1 MLEPFPR
8 GLSSK
13 DANHYAQRVVAVVVW
28 RSLPCYASKL
38 PISLPSRPNHNAASP
53 PVIDPCIRAQRLSEP
68 TGGHHVIA
76 GPAAQPRRGQARKPA
91 RDGAKRSGLTAP
103 RTAGQSVLVMAAVS
117 SDQVAQGETER
128 DERNAQVGRQAEGDG
143 VVPSRA
149 EIQCECA
156 FTYMNASSRR
166 NLSGA
171 LTAEMNRARNE
182 PGKGG
187 ALDSVTGIALSRRM
201 IVTCMLGVSDP
212 LRATR
217 GAKKGAAKWGSLTP
231 HWAPCSAATAA
242 RTAKPAAQS
251 AAGVR
256 LEAADW
262 QEHRASFVLHKA
274 KRAVG
279 PASDPCVGQGERW
292 SRVSVPPPCS
302 PFSSPDTGNQ
312 GGRRRPCDSPA
323 DGCYGRSWDRRRGS
337 TLTRVPAS
345 SIDSSAPRSMSSRW
359 ASSAFATMLTT
370 TSESRS

>member
-1 MLEPFPR
+1 MRRADCPTSIGRRWPPSMQCHLGLERSLRCDFMLEPFPR

-53 PVIDPCIRAQRLSEP
+53 PVVDLCIRAQRLREP

-143 VVPSRA
+143 VVPPRA

-217 GAKKGAAKWGSLTP
+217 GGQPNGGRSRPTGRP
-231 HWAPCSAATAA
+231 A
-242 RTAKPAAQS
+242 RLRQRRGLRS
-251 AAGVR
+251 R
-256 LEAADW
+256 R
-262 QEHRASFVLHKA
+262 HRAP
-274 KRAVG
+274 
-279 PASDPCVGQGERW
+279 PASDSRPLTGKNIEPRLSCTRRNAPWALRAIHVSGRGNGGPEFRFPHPVPP
-292 SRVSVPPPCS
+292 SRVQTRATREG
-302 PFSSPDTGNQ
+302 D
-312 GGRRRPCDSPA
+312 GGRVTVRPTGATA
-323 DGCYGRSWDRRRGS
+323 DPGTGGEAA
-337 TLTRVPAS
+337 L
-345 SIDSSAPRSMSSRW
+345 
-359 ASSAFATMLTT
+359 
-370 TSESRS
+370 